1 MIEYTLV
8 CPNALVVKKKGLTI
22 STSFTYKSME
32 EALQHKELC
41 DKWDKEQG
49 KEPQSY
55 ITTGEVS
62 LNEGR
67 S

>member
-22 STSFTYKSME
+22 STSFTYKSMK
-32 EALQHKELC
+32 EALEHKELC
-41 DKWDKEQG
+41 DQWDREQG
-49 KEPQSY
+49 KEPRSY
-55 ITTGEVS
+55 ITTEEVNF
-62 LNEGR
+62 NESR